1 MHLQRY
7 GISSIYA
14 RYSQT
19 RRTRVFLL
27 RLKLLLVC
35 TVYKKNLPTV
45 LTEQSICTVHSV
57 HLQYTVYSKGI
68 QYTNSSSSNLI
79 CWMSQHFFI
88 SVHYI
93 LISCWDK
100 SIQSP
105 NCYVSTWIYPKH
117 REGFFFFILI

>member
-1 MHLQRY
+1 MYSVQEKPPNRFNGAEHLH
-7 GISSIYA
+7 
-14 RYSQT
+14 
-19 RRTRVFLL
+19 
-27 RLKLLLVC
+27 C
-35 TVYKKNLPTV
+35 T
-45 LTEQSICTVHSV
+45 QCT
-57 HLQYTVYSKGI
+57 LTVYSI

-105 NCYVSTWIYPKH
+105 NCYVSTWIYPTH